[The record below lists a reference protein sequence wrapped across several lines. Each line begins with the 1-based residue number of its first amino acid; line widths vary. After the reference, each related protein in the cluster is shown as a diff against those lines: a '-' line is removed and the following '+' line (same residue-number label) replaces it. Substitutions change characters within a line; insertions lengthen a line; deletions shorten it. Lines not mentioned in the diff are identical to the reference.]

1 MNIERDCEDCYKAEY
16 MSGFI
21 GQSFTGRIT
30 GVTSFGFFV
39 ELENSVEGL
48 VSINDLPVG
57 DYQLEEGIELKDSL
71 SGNFYRIGQAQ
82 QVTVASVDVSAGQV
96 NFTLA

>member
-1 MNIERDCEDCYKAEY
+1 M
-16 MSGFI
+16 
-21 GQSFTGRIT
+21 
-30 GVTSFGFFV
+30 TSFGFFV

-71 SGNFYRIGQAQ
+71 SGNFYRIGQSQ

>member
-1 MNIERDCEDCYKAEY
+1 M
-16 MSGFI
+16 
-21 GQSFTGRIT
+21 
-30 GVTSFGFFV
+30 TSFGFFV

-71 SGNFYRIGQAQ
+71 SGTFYRIGQPQ

>member
-1 MNIERDCEDCYKAEY
+1 M
-16 MSGFI
+16 
-21 GQSFTGRIT
+21 
-30 GVTSFGFFV
+30 
-39 ELENSVEGL
+39 
-48 VSINDLPVG
+48 G

-71 SGNFYRIGQAQ
+71 SGNFYRIGQSQ